1 MQFIKLVFLKAVK
14 M

>member
-1 MQFIKLVFLKAVK
+1 MQFIKLVSLKAVK